1 MKGGKLQQVVRAE
14 ELQRVGA
21 RQSAAAL
28 TRTLEPE
35 QLGGSREENSEAKGV
50 CPHPPTLAE
59 MSADSMILTEPWFS
73 HL

>member
-35 QLGGSREENSEAKGV
+35 QLGGSREENSEAKGAV
-50 CPHPPTLAE
+50 SPPSYLG
-59 MSADSMILTEPWFS
+59 
-73 HL
+73 